1 MAAHALNKS
10 QNDGSGQSATLVNVV
25 LRIIL
30 LLAIDGFALWFAL
43 QAFAEGFPS
52 LGVVIAVI
60 TAGVNYIILVRDMYP
75 LRWMLLGLILMAM
88 FAIWPI
94 LLTVFVAFTNYGDG
108 HLLTKPQSI
117 EQISKERFVPEGGAA
132 YSWTGYIND
141 DGNYVLW
148 LQNDAGESFLA
159 IPGEPLIPASEAEG
173 VSAFDDN
180 GIPDEIAG
188 YQRLNAIRVAADR
201 NIPEIQFGTELDGVK
216 IRSASEA
223 AQLQP
228 KFEYDELQD
237 VLIDLET
244 GTNYFPVDGRWT
256 SEGGVELTSGFRA
269 NIGLDNFT
277 RFFQSSAFRGPL
289 VRIVTWNFAFAFL
302 SVFMTFSLGLG
313 IAYIFNDRTLPGRKI
328 IQSFLLIPYTI
339 PSLITI
345 LIWRGMFNNEV
356 GVINRGL
363 RSFFELTNPIWTSI
377 NPEWIFSAP
386 EWTVEPFLAKLAI
399 LIVNLWLGYPYFF
412 LICSGALQAI
422 PSDLY
427 EAAKVD
433 GANAFQSFFKIT
445 LPLLLVAVGPLL
457 VASFTFN
464 FNNFNIIFLFIE
476 GGPPIA
482 GSPTRAGHTDIL
494 ISYVYNLAF
503 AAGRGKEYGLG
514 AAITI
519 VIFVIVAVITLF
531 QFRYTK
537 MWEEVGENV

>member
-1 MAAHALNKS
+1 MAVQALNKP
-10 QNDGSGQSATLVNVV
+10 QPPPTGQSATLFTVV
-25 LRIIL
+25 IRLVL
-30 LLAIDGFALWFAL
+30 LLAIDAFAIWFAVR
-43 QAFAEGFPS
+43 AIGEGFTS
-52 LGVVIAVI
+52 LGVVITIIA
-60 TAGVNYIILVRDMYP
+60 AGINYIILVRDMYP
-75 LRWMLLGLILMAM
+75 LRWMLLGLVMMAM

-94 LLTVFVAFTNYGDG
+94 ILTVFVAFTNYGDG

-117 EQISKERFVPEGGAA
+117 EQIIKERYVPEGGSA
-132 YSWTGYIND
+132 YSWTGYINENGD
-141 DGNYVLW
+141 YALW
-148 LQNDAGESFLA
+148 LQNSAGESFLA
-159 IPGEPLIPASEAEG
+159 FPDVPLIPASEATDATE
-173 VSAFDDN
+173 FDES
-180 GIPDEIAG
+180 GIPDAIAG
-188 YQRLNAIRVAADR
+188 YTRLNAFRIAADK
-201 NIPEIQFGTELDGVK
+201 NITQILFGTELDGVK
-216 IRSASEA
+216 IRSPKEA

-228 KFEYDELQD
+228 KFAYDEVKD
-237 VLIDLET
+237 VLLDLET
-244 GTNYFPVDGRWT
+244 NTEYAPVDGRWT
-256 SEGGVELTSGFRA
+256 ARNGAELTSGYRA
-269 NIGLDNFT
+269 NIGTDNFT
-277 RFFQSSAFRGPL
+277 RFFQSSALRGPL
-289 VRIVTWNFAFAFL
+289 TRIITWNFAFAFL
-302 SVFMTFSLGLG
+302 SVFSTFALGLG

-345 LIWRGMFNNEV
+345 LIWKGMFNNEV
-356 GVINRGL
+356 GVINRT
-363 RSFFELTNPIWTSI
+363 LTTIVNEI
-377 NPEWIFSAP
+377 AP
-386 EWTVEPFLAKLAI
+386 QVAYIAPRWTVDPTLAKLAI

-482 GSPTRAGHTDIL
+482 GSLTRAGHTDIL

-519 VIFVIVAVITLF
+519 VIFAIVAIITLF

-537 MWEEVGENV
+537 MWEEVGEGV

>member
-1 MAAHALNKS
+1 
-10 QNDGSGQSATLVNVV
+10 
-25 LRIIL
+25 
-30 LLAIDGFALWFAL
+30 
-43 QAFAEGFPS
+43 
-52 LGVVIAVI
+52 
-60 TAGVNYIILVRDMYP
+60 MYP
-75 LRWMLLGLILMAM
+75 LRWMLLGLVMMAM

-94 LLTVFVAFTNYGDG
+94 ILTVFVAFTNYGDG

-117 EQISKERFVPEGGAA
+117 EQITKERFVPEGGAA
-132 YSWTGYIND
+132 YSWTGYVND
-141 DGNYVLW
+141 AGEYALW

-159 IPGEPLIPASEAEG
+159 FPGTPLIPAGEAEG
-173 VSAFDDN
+173 IGELDED
-180 GIPDEIAG
+180 GIPTEIAG
-188 YQRLNAIRVAADR
+188 YERLNAIRVAADQ
-201 NIPEIQFGTELDGVK
+201 NIPTIQFGSEEDGVQ
-216 IRSASEA
+216 IRSAREA
-223 AQLQP
+223 AQLQQ
-228 KFEYDELQD
+228 KYVYDEEQD
-237 VLIDLET
+237 VLVDQET
-244 GTNYFPVDGRWT
+244 GLEYAPVDGRWT
-256 SEGGVELTSGFRA
+256 APNGAELTSGYRA
-269 NIGLDNFT
+269 NVGLDNFT
-277 RFFQSSAFRGPL
+277 RFFERSAFRGPL
-289 VRIVTWNFAFAFL
+289 TRIIIWNFAFAFL
-302 SVFMTFSLGLG
+302 SVFSTFALGLG

-356 GVINRGL
+356 GVINRTL
-363 RSFFELTNPIWTSI
+363 SQLFNI
-377 NPEWIFSAP
+377 AP
-386 EWTVEPFLAKLAI
+386 EWTVDPTLAKLAI
-399 LIVNLWLGYPYFF
+399 LLVNLWLGYPYFF

-519 VIFVIVAVITLF
+519 VIFVIVAIITLF

-537 MWEEVGENV
+537 MWEEVGEGV

>member
-1 MAAHALNKS
+1 MAVQALNQPQK
-10 QNDGSGQSATLVNVV
+10 GKTGQSATLLNVV
-25 LRIIL
+25 LRLVL
-30 LLAIDGFALWFAL
+30 LLAIDGFAIWFTL
-43 QAFAEGFPS
+43 RAFAEGFAS
-52 LGVVIAVI
+52 LGVVVILI
-60 TAGVNYIILVRDMYP
+60 TAGINYIILVRDMYP
-75 LRWMLLGLILMAM
+75 LRWMLLGLVMMAM

-94 LLTVFVAFTNYGDG
+94 ILTVFVAFTNYGDG

-117 EQISKERFVPEGGAA
+117 EQITKERFVPEGGAA
-132 YSWTGYIND
+132 YSWTGYVND
-141 DGNYVLW
+141 AGEYALW

-159 IPGEPLIPASEAEG
+159 FPGTPLIPAGEAEG
-173 VSAFDDN
+173 IGELDED
-180 GIPDEIAG
+180 GIPTEIAG
-188 YQRLNAIRVAADR
+188 YERLNAIRVAADQ
-201 NIPEIQFGTELDGVK
+201 NIPTIQFGSEEDGVQ
-216 IRSASEA
+216 IRSAREA
-223 AQLQP
+223 AQLQQ
-228 KFEYDELQD
+228 KYVYDEEQD
-237 VLIDLET
+237 VLVDQET
-244 GTNYFPVDGRWT
+244 GLEYAPVDGRWT
-256 SEGGVELTSGFRA
+256 APNGAELTSGYRA

-277 RFFQSSAFRGPL
+277 RFFESSAFRGPL
-289 VRIVTWNFAFAFL
+289 TRIVIWNFAFAFL
-302 SVFMTFSLGLG
+302 SVFSTFALGLG

-356 GVINRGL
+356 GVINRTL
-363 RSFFELTNPIWTSI
+363 SQLFNI
-377 NPEWIFSAP
+377 AP
-386 EWTVEPFLAKLAI
+386 EWTVDPTLAKLAI
-399 LIVNLWLGYPYFF
+399 LLVNLWLGYPYFF

-519 VIFVIVAVITLF
+519 VIFVIVAIITLF

-537 MWEEVGENV
+537 MWEEVGEGV